1 MPQVGVLG
9 VGGREGGGEGGGV
22 AGGEV
27 LYGPGDGGAGAGRL
41 LVDAEV
47 GYPGVAVDGV
57 PLVEVDA
64 RGGVGEG
71 AEVVDAEAGA
81 VVQIVAPEEDSS
93 LFVRV
98 KLGIMSGCG
107 SSGGRCAGR
116 PHQ

>member
-1 MPQVGVLG
+1 MPQIGVLG

-27 LYGPGDGGAGAGRL
+27 LYGAGDGGAGTGRL

-47 GYPGVAVDGV
+47 AYPGVAVDGV

-64 RGGVGEG
+64 RGDVGEG
-71 AEVVDAEAGA
+71 AEMTETEAGA
-81 VVQIVAPEEDSS
+81 VVQVVAPEEDGS
-93 LFVRV
+93 LFARV

-107 SSGGRCAGR
+107 FPGGRCAGR